1 MDPSSA
7 PSPQR
12 LLWQAFALFAAYA
25 LFRQA
30 MVDHYSVVV
39 TADELRYEWIL
50 ASANGL
56 LALILLG
63 LGLRGLGWRPLWN
76 SPGRPWMTLI
86 LGAGVVLSCG
96 YSWSGQVM
104 APMTPTFNGLRLA
117 ALGLGLGMALAEEI
131 GFHGLAYGAV
141 ERLKGETWAIGV
153 SAILFTLLHVD
164 QRLCA
169 ASPRTALGGLA
180 LSLGRARGL
189 SLGDLIL
196 IHFAAEAA
204 WALFLP
210 LDPNLDATRELTSAA
225 VNGLV
230 CVAMWRMKK
239 PAL

>member
-1 MDPSSA
+1 MDQPSA
-7 PSPQR
+7 PAARR

-30 MVDHYSVVV
+30 MVDRYCVVV
-39 TADELRYEWIL
+39 TADEVRYEWIL
-50 ASANGL
+50 AAANGL

-76 SPGRPWMTLI
+76 GPGRPWTTLI

-104 APMTPTFNGLRLA
+104 APMTPTFNGL
-117 ALGLGLGMALAEEI
+117 GLGMALAEEI
-131 GFHGLAYGAV
+131 GFHGLVYGAV
-141 ERLKGETWAIGV
+141 ERLKGEAWAIGV
-153 SAILFTLLHVD
+153 SAILFTMLHVD

-180 LSLGRARGL
+180 LSLGRALGL
-189 SLGDLIL
+189 SLGGLIL

-210 LDPNLDATRELTSAA
+210 LDPGLDSARELTSAT

-230 CVAMWRMKK
+230 CVA
-239 PAL
+239 LGG